1 MKLFLGVP
9 INIYDLRMNGFS
21 TETAVCLQT
30 LHYSVLIG
38 AANAFYA
45 QIIHMITCS
54 EGFAN
59 HPHFSTRSS
68 YISVRYVVRYRRK
81 VFVWG
86 EMYSYSFTSG
96 KTYLVIQTWRI
107 VKWATTWQNQQSD
120 CAPSEDSDQPGHPPS
135 LIRVFAVRMKKTWV
149 FSYPFSAQRR
159 LWSDWADLI
168 CLRWAH
174 TCFVGF
180 VMSWLKWFGYPCYV
194 NCVPPTLFNLSP
206 SIFGGRSRIL
216 P

>member
-1 MKLFLGVP
+1 MAFPQKQQIVFKHFTTVFLSLLPTHFMHRLFTWSLVVRG
-9 INIYDLRMNGFS
+9 LK
-21 TETAVCLQT
+21 
-30 LHYSVLIG
+30 
-38 AANAFYA
+38 
-45 QIIHMITCS
+45 
-54 EGFAN
+54 N
-59 HPHFSTRSS
+59 HPHFLTRSS
-68 YISVRYVVRYRRK
+68 YIPVRYVVRYRRK

-86 EMYSYSFTSG
+86 KMYSYSFTSG

-174 TCFVGF
+174 TYFVGF
-180 VMSWLKWFGYPCYV
+180 VMSWLKWFGYPCFV
-194 NCVPPTLFNLSP
+194 NCVPTTLFNLSP

-216 P
+216 S

>member
-1 MKLFLGVP
+1 MAFPQKKQQFVFKHFTTVFL
-9 INIYDLRMNGFS
+9 
-21 TETAVCLQT
+21 
-30 LHYSVLIG
+30 SVLPTHFMYRLFTWSLVVRG
-38 AANAFYA
+38 L
-45 QIIHMITCS
+45 Q
-54 EGFAN
+54 N
-59 HPHFSTRSS
+59 HPYFFTRSS
-68 YISVRYVVRYRRK
+68 YIPVRYVVRYLRK

-120 CAPSEDSDQPGHPPS
+120 CAPSEDSDHPGHPPS

-149 FSYPFSAQRR
+149 LSYPFSAQRR

-174 TCFVGF
+174 TYFVGF

-194 NCVPPTLFNLSP
+194 NCVPTTLFNLSP

>member
-1 MKLFLGVP
+1 MAFPQKQQFVFKHFTTVFL
-9 INIYDLRMNGFS
+9 
-21 TETAVCLQT
+21 
-30 LHYSVLIG
+30 SVLPTHFMHRLFTWSLVVRG
-38 AANAFYA
+38 L
-45 QIIHMITCS
+45 Q
-54 EGFAN
+54 N
-59 HPHFSTRSS
+59 HPHFLTRSS
-68 YISVRYVVRYRRK
+68 YIPVRYVVRYRQK

-149 FSYPFSAQRR
+149 LSYPFSAQRR

-174 TCFVGF
+174 TYFVGF
-180 VMSWLKWFGYPCYV
+180 FMSWLKWFGYPCYV
-194 NCVPPTLFNLSP
+194 NCVPTTLFNLSP

>member
-1 MKLFLGVP
+1 MAFPQKQQFV
-9 INIYDLRMNGFS
+9 FKHF
-21 TETAVCLQT
+21 TAVLLSVLPTHFMHRLFTWSLVVRCLQ
-30 LHYSVLIG
+30 
-38 AANAFYA
+38 
-45 QIIHMITCS
+45 
-54 EGFAN
+54 N
-59 HPHFSTRSS
+59 HPHFLTRSS
-68 YISVRYVVRYRRK
+68 YIPVRYVITSGTAEK
-81 VFVWG
+81 KFVWG

-149 FSYPFSAQRR
+149 LSYPFSAQRR

-174 TCFVGF
+174 TYFVGF
-180 VMSWLKWFGYPCYV
+180 VMSWLKWFRYPCYV
-194 NCVPPTLFNLSP
+194 NCVPTTLFNLSP
-206 SIFGGRSRIL
+206 SIFGGRNGIL